1 MRFNSLRLDGGKD
14 ALDKGMESHSRIFVW
29 RIPWTEKPGG
39 LPFMQSKRVR
49 HDWSD
54 LAQHR
59 RQQTQVIA
67 RGHLVT
73 FSLTSSDDP
82 YYGYV
87 GRKVVSIHTNNKVL
101 FEVFIYNFQ
110 YNGMI
115 VQLLCVRREK
125 SYLESL
131 PLNCETGT
139 KNLHASLCV
148 YSSKWQVGRTDAEA
162 DMPILWPPDVKSQ
175 LIGKYPDAGKDW
187 GQEEEGMTEDQMLG
201 GITNS
206 MHMSLSKLWEMLKD
220 RETWHATVH
229 WVTKSQTWLSN
240 WITIFP

>member
-110 YNGMI
+110 SLTEALICFNGFYVKYCLELMI
-115 VQLLCVRREK
+115 ILDRVTNTDRKGGKITKQK
-125 SYLESL
+125 
-131 PLNCETGT
+131 NC
-139 KNLHASLCV
+139 
-148 YSSKWQVGRTDAEA
+148 
-162 DMPILWPPDVKSQ
+162 I
-175 LIGKYPDAGKDW
+175 I
-187 GQEEEGMTEDQMLG
+187 
-201 GITNS
+201 
-206 MHMSLSKLWEMLKD
+206 
-220 RETWHATVH
+220 
-229 WVTKSQTWLSN
+229 
-240 WITIFP
+240 